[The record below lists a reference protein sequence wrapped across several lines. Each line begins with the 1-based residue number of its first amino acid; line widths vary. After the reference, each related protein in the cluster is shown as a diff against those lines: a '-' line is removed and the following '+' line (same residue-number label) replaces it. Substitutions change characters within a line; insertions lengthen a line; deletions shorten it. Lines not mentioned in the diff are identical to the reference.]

1 MRESDSCGVVK
12 SHECSRSVEGRHR
25 KSSCGPRTQTA
36 IAELVPAGSRG
47 AEYRP
52 SSSRRGAAL
61 RASRCQAFAL
71 RSPDVKKICTSKDAG
86 GTVSSGRAAGS
97 CDAMFPGNSLA
108 LCGGWGRLGRT
119 GEPARQSRLGMGS
132 RGEGEPNERASEEGA
147 HVARRIRRRTLGRA
161 IREDPSGESGW
172 GIRDLSTTGAFLE
185 TKARLEVGAE
195 FDLSL
200 IFGTAVVHVVA
211 RVVRI
216 QEPSWQH
223 VGGAGIQF
231 IRLSKGTEAFLES
244 YIESSEGEYL

>member
-1 MRESDSCGVVK
+1 
-12 SHECSRSVEGRHR
+12 
-25 KSSCGPRTQTA
+25 
-36 IAELVPAGSRG
+36 
-47 AEYRP
+47 
-52 SSSRRGAAL
+52 
-61 RASRCQAFAL
+61 
-71 RSPDVKKICTSKDAG
+71 
-86 GTVSSGRAAGS
+86 
-97 CDAMFPGNSLA
+97 
-108 LCGGWGRLGRT
+108 
-119 GEPARQSRLGMGS
+119 MGS

-161 IREDPSGESGW
+161 IREDPSGEPGW

-223 VGGAGIQF
+223 VGGAGVQF